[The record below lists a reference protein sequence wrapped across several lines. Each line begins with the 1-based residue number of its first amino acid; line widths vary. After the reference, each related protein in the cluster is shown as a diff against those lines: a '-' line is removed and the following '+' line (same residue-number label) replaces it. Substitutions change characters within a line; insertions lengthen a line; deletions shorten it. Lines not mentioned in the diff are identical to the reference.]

1 MKKILF
7 VFLSFTSVINAQNKP
22 HQNYS
27 PIPSNY
33 WNTSKTLTQ
42 EGAMALLFKA
52 NELSDTSN
60 KKIALA
66 ILDAAGNLMLLSV
79 GDGVGP
85 HNATAAQ
92 RKAFTALSTKTSTLQ
107 LSRKAAANP
116 DTINLNSIPE
126 LLLLG
131 GGVPIVINNTFLGSI
146 GVAGGGGPE
155 QDHELATQIITI
167 LTN

>member
-1 MKKILF
+1 MLF
-7 VFLSFTSVINAQNKP
+7 VFLGFTAVLNAQNIP
-22 HQNYS
+22 HQNHS

-52 NELSDTSN
+52 NELSEISQ

-66 ILDAAGNLMLLSV
+66 ILNSAGSLILLTV

-92 RKAFTALSTKTSTLQ
+92 RKAFTALSTKTPTLQ
-107 LSRKAAANP
+107 LSRNAAANV
-116 DTINLNSIPE
+116 DTNNLNTIPE

-131 GGVPIVINNTFLGSI
+131 GGLPIVKDNMILGSI

-155 QDHELATQIITI
+155 QDHLLAEQIITI
-167 LTN
+167 LNN